1 VVTVGEGR
9 ADTVRIELARVV
21 TQLGGITVTA
31 HPPCLNPGPPET
43 RMDAAL
49 SVIFSQIRMNAEQ
62 YKLLSEQYPFAY
74 TVEIIR
80 SSRLKRDGQLSIDSH
95 QMRRIESK
103 TSWKYKPGR
112 VVARRGVDYFFHIPT
127 LVDFADRDFLAQ
139 HCFHFGGREQV
150 NDEDLIRVHV
160 VAAERIRDPDVNGT
174 IYIDPKTYQVR
185 RTVLR
190 LSKISRNIR
199 YLEDFEVTTDFR
211 EIMPSIPVIAA
222 VSSVE
227 KIDPDTKIA
236 FDIAYE
242 SHKLAGFE
250 FLKRKPGEDP
260 RRVP

>member
-1 VVTVGEGR
+1 
-9 ADTVRIELARVV
+9 
-21 TQLGGITVTA
+21 
-31 HPPCLNPGPPET
+31 
-43 RMDAAL
+43 
-49 SVIFSQIRMNAEQ
+49 
-62 YKLLSEQYPFAY
+62 
-74 TVEIIR
+74 
-80 SSRLKRDGQLSIDSH
+80 
-95 QMRRIESK
+95 
-103 TSWKYKPGR
+103 
-112 VVARRGVDYFFHIPT
+112 
-127 LVDFADRDFLAQ
+127 
-139 HCFHFGGREQV
+139 
-150 NDEDLIRVHV
+150 

-227 KIDPDTKIA
+227 KIDPDTKMA